1 MLTKL
6 VAQHLKAYRP
16 QVAVIIVMQVCAQIA
31 ALTLPTIN
39 ADIINKGVVNVD
51 TSYVT
56 SHSLLMLAVA
66 LGQTICQIVAVFLA
80 AQVAM
85 GMGRDIRDAVFTRTL
100 DFSAREIS
108 HFGAP
113 SLITRTTNDVQ
124 QVQMLVFMT
133 LAMLVGAPIMMVV
146 GVIMAVRADVGLS
159 WIIVAAVILLAV
171 GAGLIVSRMGPLF
184 QRQQQRIDDLNRVV
198 REQITGIRVVRAF
211 ARERHEAVR
220 FDVTNSSLRDIQVS
234 VGRTMAAMF
243 PLVMLIMNLSQIA
256 VFWFAAA
263 RIDNGQTEVGVLAS
277 FTTYLMQILISVMM
291 AVMLV
296 VMWPRAAVCATRIQE
311 VLHTSS
317 SLTIDSEPVTTLPDD
332 PTLLEFRDVTFSYP
346 GASEPV
352 LQDISFTVNR
362 GTTTA
367 IIGSTGAGKTTLV
380 NLIPRLVDVTDGHVL
395 VRGIDVRRYDP
406 ESLWSCIGLVPQR
419 PYLFS
424 GTVASNLRDGRSD
437 ATDDELWDALR
448 IAQSDD
454 FVSHMDNQLEAT
466 IAQGGTNVSG
476 GQRQRLSIAR
486 ALVKNPQ
493 LYIFD
498 DSFSALDVAT
508 DSRLRAAL
516 DASHGDAAML
526 IVAQRVSTIR
536 NADQILVLDAGRIVG
551 QGTHDDLIT
560 SCPTYIE
567 IVNSQLSIEEAA

>member
-6 VAQHLKAYRP
+6 VARYLRAYRL
-16 QVAVIIVMQVCAQIA
+16 QVTAIVVMQVCAQIA

-39 ADIINKGVVNVD
+39 ADIINKGVVTVD
-51 TSYVT
+51 TDYVT

-66 LGQTICQIVAVFLA
+66 LGQTICQVVAVFLA

-100 DFSAREIS
+100 DFSAREMS
-108 HFGAP
+108 EFGAP

-133 LAMLVGAPIMMVV
+133 LAMLIGAPIMMVV
-146 GVIMAVRADVGLS
+146 GIIMAVRADISLS
-159 WIIVAAVILLAV
+159 WIIVVAVILLAI
-171 GAGLIVSRMGPLF
+171 GAGLIVARMGPLF
-184 QRQQQRIDDLNRVV
+184 KRQQKRIDDLNRVV
-198 REQITGIRVVRAF
+198 REHITGIRVVRAF
-211 ARERHEAVR
+211 ARERHEAAR
-220 FDVTNSSLRDIQVS
+220 FDATSSSLRDIQVS
-234 VGRTMAAMF
+234 VGRTMAGMF

-263 RIDNGQTEVGVLAS
+263 RISDGQTEVGVLAS

-296 VMWPRAAVCATRIQE
+296 VMWPRASVCANRIEE
-311 VLHTSS
+311 VLHTPSS
-317 SLTIDSEPVTTLPDD
+317 VTVDPEPVTTPPGDS
-332 PTLLEFRDVTFSYP
+332 TLLEFRDVAFSYP

-352 LQDISFTVNR
+352 LHDISFTLAR

-367 IIGSTGAGKTTLV
+367 IIGSTGSGKSTLV

-395 VRGIDVRRYDP
+395 IGGTDVRRYNP
-406 ESLWSCIGLVPQR
+406 ETLWSCIGLVPQH

-437 ATDDELWDALR
+437 ATDEELWNALR
-448 IAQSDD
+448 IAQADD
-454 FVSHMDNQLEAT
+454 FVSQMDGKLEAT

-493 LYIFD
+493 IYIFD

-516 DASHGDAAML
+516 DANHGDAAML

-551 QGTHDDLIT
+551 KGTHDELIGT
-560 SCPTYIE
+560 CPTYIE
-567 IVNSQLSIEEAA
+567 IVDSQLSTEEAA

>member
-6 VAQHLKAYRP
+6 VARHLRAYRL
-16 QVAVIIVMQVCAQIA
+16 QVAIIIVTQVCAQIA

-39 ADIINKGVVNVD
+39 ADIINKGVVKVD

-66 LGQTICQIVAVFLA
+66 LGQTICQVSAVFLA

-100 DFSAREIS
+100 DFSAREINT
-108 HFGAP
+108 FGAP

-133 LAMLVGAPIMMVV
+133 LAVLIGAPIMMVV
-146 GVIMAVRADVGLS
+146 GVIMAVRAEIALS
-159 WIIVAAVILLAV
+159 WIIVAAVILLAIS
-171 GAGLIVSRMGPLF
+171 AGLIVSRMGPLF
-184 QRQQQRIDDLNRVV
+184 KRQQKRIDDLNRVV
-198 REQITGIRVVRAF
+198 REQVTGIRVVRAF

-220 FDVTNSSLRDIQVS
+220 FDATNSSLRDVQVS

-256 VFWFAAA
+256 VFWFAAT

-277 FTTYLMQILISVMM
+277 FTTYLMQILISIMM
-291 AVMLV
+291 AVVLV
-296 VMWPRAAVCATRIQE
+296 VMWPRASVCANRIEE

-317 SLTIDSEPVTTLPDD
+317 SLTIDPEPVTALPDD
-332 PTLLEFRDVTFSYP
+332 PTLLEFHDVTFSYP

-352 LQDISFTVNR
+352 LHNISFTLAR

-367 IIGSTGAGKTTLV
+367 IIGSTGSGKSTLV
-380 NLIPRLVDVTDGHVL
+380 NLIPRLVDVTGGQVL
-395 VRGIDVRRYDP
+395 VRGTDVRRYDP
-406 ESLWSCIGLVPQR
+406 ETLWNCIGLVPQR

-437 ATDDELWDALR
+437 ATDEELWDALR
-448 IAQSDD
+448 VAQSDD
-454 FVSHMDNQLEAT
+454 FVSQMNGDIGAT
-466 IAQGGTNVSG
+466 ITQGGTNVSG

-486 ALVKNPQ
+486 ALVKDPQ
-493 LYIFD
+493 IYIFD

-516 DASHGDAAML
+516 EANCGDAAML

-551 QGTHDDLIT
+551 KGTHDELIR

-567 IVNSQLSIEEAA
+567 IVDSQLSIEEAA

>member
-1 MLTKL
+1 MLTQL
-6 VAQHLKAYRP
+6 VARHLRPYRL
-16 QVAVIIVMQVCAQIA
+16 QVIVIVVAQICAQIA

-39 ADIINKGVVNVD
+39 ADIINQGVVRVD
-51 TSYVT
+51 TGYVT

-66 LGQTICQIVAVFLA
+66 LGQTICQVIAVFLA

-100 DFSAREIS
+100 GFSAREVNQ
-108 HFGAP
+108 FGAP

-133 LAMLVGAPIMMVV
+133 LAVLIGAPIMMVV
-146 GVIMAVRADVGLS
+146 GVVMAIRAEVSLS
-159 WIIVAAVILLAV
+159 WIIAVAVVLLGI

-184 QRQQQRIDDLNRVV
+184 KRQQKRIDDLNRVV

-211 ARERHEAVR
+211 ARERHEAAR
-220 FDVTNSSLRDIQVS
+220 FDATNSSLRDIQVS

-243 PLVMLIMNLSQIA
+243 PLVMLIMNLSQVA
-256 VFWFAAA
+256 VFWFAAHQ
-263 RIDNGQTEVGVLAS
+263 IDSGKTEVGVLAS

-291 AVMLV
+291 AVLLV
-296 VMWPRAAVCATRIQE
+296 VMWPRASVCANRIAE
-311 VLHTSS
+311 VLQTSS
-317 SLTIDSEPVTTLPDD
+317 SLYIDPEPVTTLPDN

-346 GASEPV
+346 GASAPV
-352 LQDISFTVNR
+352 LHKISFELER

-367 IIGSTGAGKTTLV
+367 IIGSTGSGKSTLV
-380 NLIPRLVDVTDGHVL
+380 NLIPRLVDVTDGQVL
-395 VRGIDVRRYDP
+395 VKGVDVRRYGP
-406 ESLWSCIGLVPQR
+406 EILWSCIGLVPQR
-419 PYLFS
+419 PYLFG

-454 FVSHMDNQLEAT
+454 FVSRMDGELDAT
-466 IAQGGTNVSG
+466 ISQGGTNVSG

-486 ALVKNPQ
+486 ALVKAPEI
-493 LYIFD
+493 YVFD

-508 DSRLRAAL
+508 DARLRAAL
-516 DASHGDAAML
+516 EAHQGSAAML
-526 IVAQRVSTIR
+526 IIAQRVSTIR

-551 QGTHDDLIT
+551 KGTHDELIE

-567 IVNSQLSIEEAA
+567 IVDSQLSTEEAA

>member
-551 QGTHDDLIT
+551 QGTHDELIT